1 MSSTPLWLCCGMT
14 CPTPPASLSVCRYA
28 ISDTA
33 YRNMKTEAQDQCI
46 LISGE
51 SGAGKTGE
59 RAHTHGPLS
68 HSPCTHFPNTPP
80 PHMAL
85 SPSPSTHGPPSHSPC
100 TTLPHTP
107 PAQPSL
113 TLPLHNP
120 PSHSPCATLPHIPP
134 PHPSLTLPLHN
145 PSSHSPAQPSLTLP
159 LHTLLP
165 LSPYRGLQEDPPVP
179 GCMQWACRCSGCSQG
194 PPPGVH
200 PCPGGGARC
209 SLLV

>member
-113 TLPLHNP
+113 TFPLRNPPSHSPSTPPSHSPCTTLPHTPLHNP
-120 PSHSPCATLPHIPP
+120 PSHSPCTHS
-134 PHPSLTLPLHN
+134 SL
-145 PSSHSPAQPSLTLP
+145 SLLTEA
-159 LHTLLP
+159 
-165 LSPYRGLQEDPPVP
+165 SKKILQYL
-179 GCMQWACRCSGCSQG
+179 AACSG
-194 PPPGVH
+194 H
-200 PCPGGGARC
+200 AGAVDVVKDR
-209 SLLV
+209 LLESTPVLEVGHDAHC

>member
-1 MSSTPLWLCCGMT
+1 MLWYDLP
-14 CPTPPASLSVCRYA
+14 PTPPASLSVCRYA

-59 RAHTHGPLS
+59 QAHTHTHTTLP
-68 HSPCTHFPNTPP
+68 HTHTPCT
-80 PHMAL
+80 
-85 SPSPSTHGPPSHSPC
+85 PPSHSPS
-100 TTLPHTP
+100 TH
-107 PAQPSL
+107 PSL
-113 TLPLHNP
+113 TPALHNPPSHSPSTHPSLTPALHNP
-120 PSHSPCATLPHIPP
+120 PSHSPCT
-134 PHPSLTLPLHN
+134 HPSLTLPLHT
-145 PSSHSPAQPSLTLP
+145 PLPHTRPAQPSLTLP
-159 LHTLLP
+159 PHTLLP

-179 GCMQWACRCSGCSQG
+179 GCMQWACRCSGCCQG